1 MTKVVVSYESELED
15 IPNAVSEL
23 ILNTKEKLRSLL
35 EEIHVSAADADS
47 GNILESLEK
56 IDNVR
61 KELAKIDVRLLDCS
75 SILTGYVRET
85 TARYTEVPQSTQE
98 VSPMDVLAIEDEFN
112 VESTTIEE
120 QKFKL

>member
-1 MTKVVVSYESELED
+1 MTKVVVSYESELAD
-15 IPNAVSEL
+15 IPTAVSEL
-23 ILNTKEKLRSLL
+23 ILNTKEKLSTLL
-35 EEIHVSAADADS
+35 EEVSVCASESDG

-75 SILTGYVRET
+75 SILSGYVRET
-85 TARYTEVPQSTQE
+85 TARYVEVPQSTQE
-98 VSPMDVLAIEDEFN
+98 VSPMDVLAIEEEFN

-120 QKFKL
+120 QNG

>member
-15 IPNAVSEL
+15 IPAAVSEL
-23 ILNTKEKLRSLL
+23 ILNTKEKLSTLL
-35 EEIHVSAADADS
+35 EEVSACASESDG

-75 SILTGYVRET
+75 SILSGYVRET
-85 TARYTEVPQSTQE
+85 TARYVEVPQSTQE

-120 QKFKL
+120 QNG

>member
-75 SILTGYVRET
+75 SILSGYVRET
-85 TARYTEVPQSTQE
+85 TARYVEVPQSTQE
-98 VSPMDVLAIEDEFN
+98 ASPMDVLAIEDEFN

-120 QKFKL
+120 QNG

>member
-35 EEIHVSAADADS
+35 EEIHVSAADADN

-61 KELAKIDVRLLDCS
+61 KELAKIDVRVLDCS
-75 SILTGYVRET
+75 SILSGYVRET
-85 TARYTEVPQSTQE
+85 
-98 VSPMDVLAIEDEFN
+98 I
-112 VESTTIEE
+112 
-120 QKFKL
+120 

>member
-15 IPNAVSEL
+15 NPTAVSAL
-23 ILNTKEKLRSLL
+23 ILHTKEKLSTLL
-35 EEIHVSAADADS
+35 EEVSVCASESDG

-75 SILTGYVRET
+75 SILSGYVRET
-85 TARYTEVPQSTQE
+85 TARYVEVPQSTQE

-120 QKFKL
+120 QNG

>member
-35 EEIHVSAADADS
+35 EEIHVSAADADN

-56 IDNVR
+56 IGNVR

-75 SILTGYVRET
+75 SILSGYVRET
-85 TARYTEVPQSTQE
+85 TARYVEVPQSTQE

-120 QKFKL
+120 QNG

>member
-35 EEIHVSAADADS
+35 EEIHVSAADADN

-75 SILTGYVRET
+75 SILSGYVRET

-120 QKFKL
+120 QNG

>member
-15 IPNAVSEL
+15 IPTAVSEL
-23 ILNTKEKLRSLL
+23 ILNTKEKLSALL
-35 EEIHVSAADADS
+35 EEVSACASESDG

-75 SILTGYVRET
+75 SILSGYVRET
-85 TARYTEVPQSTQE
+85 TARYVEVPQSTQE

-120 QKFKL
+120 QNG

>member
-35 EEIHVSAADADS
+35 EEIHVSAADADN

-61 KELAKIDVRLLDCS
+61 KELTKIDVRLLDCS
-75 SILTGYVRET
+75 SILSGYVRET
-85 TARYTEVPQSTQE
+85 TARYVEVPQSTQE

-120 QKFKL
+120 QND

>member
-120 QKFKL
+120 QNG

>member
-15 IPNAVSEL
+15 IPNEVSEL

-35 EEIHVSAADADS
+35 EEIHVSAADADN

-61 KELAKIDVRLLDCS
+61 KELTKIDVRLLDCS
-75 SILTGYVRET
+75 SILSGYVRET
-85 TARYTEVPQSTQE
+85 TARYVEVPQSTQE

-120 QKFKL
+120 QNG

>member
-35 EEIHVSAADADS
+35 EEIHVSAADADN

-75 SILTGYVRET
+75 SILSGYVRET
-85 TARYTEVPQSTQE
+85 TARYTELPQSTQE

-120 QKFKL
+120 QNG

>member
-35 EEIHVSAADADS
+35 EEIHVSAADADN

-75 SILTGYVRET
+75 SILSGYVRET
-85 TARYTEVPQSTQE
+85 TAIYVEVPQSTQE

-120 QKFKL
+120 QNG

>member
-35 EEIHVSAADADS
+35 EEIHVSAADADN

-75 SILTGYVRET
+75 SILSGYVRET
-85 TARYTEVPQSTQE
+85 TARYVEVPQSTQE

-120 QKFKL
+120 QNG

>member
-75 SILTGYVRET
+75 SILSGYVRET
-85 TARYTEVPQSTQE
+85 TARYVEVPQSTQE

-120 QKFKL
+120 QNG

>member
-35 EEIHVSAADADS
+35 EEIHVSAADADN

-75 SILTGYVRET
+75 SILSGYVRET
-85 TARYTEVPQSTQE
+85 TARYVEVPQSTQE

-120 QKFKL
+120 QND

>member
-35 EEIHVSAADADS
+35 EEIHVSAADADN

-75 SILTGYVRET
+75 SILSGYVRET
-85 TARYTEVPQSTQE
+85 TARYAEVPQSTQE

-120 QKFKL
+120 QNG

>member
-35 EEIHVSAADADS
+35 EEIHVSAADADN

-75 SILTGYVRET
+75 SILSGYVRET
-85 TARYTEVPQSTQE
+85 TARYAEVPQSTQE

-120 QKFKL
+120 QND